1 MRTSLP
7 QGRALLA
14 RAAICKIFRASL
26 TEENG
31 VTYNGKRRGL
41 LVRKWMLLLLL
52 LLLPA
57 VMTEARADLPG
68 APMIMLKGN
77 PTTGYGWSW
86 EIDEERVVDV
96 GVEYAA
102 DWQFRQEGEPVLT
115 GTGGRYLLP
124 NSSLPSNSSA

>member
-1 MRTSLP
+1 M
-7 QGRALLA
+7 
-14 RAAICKIFRASL
+14 
-26 TEENG
+26 
-31 VTYNGKRRGL
+31 
-41 LVRKWMLLLLL
+41 RKWMLLMLL

-115 GTGGRYLLP
+115 GTGGRYLFTLTGLNP
-124 NSSLPSNSSA
+124 GEVTITFIYKRSWEENDPLYVLFYHVRVDEGLNVSIVGSSFDW

>member
-1 MRTSLP
+1 M
-7 QGRALLA
+7 
-14 RAAICKIFRASL
+14 
-26 TEENG
+26 
-31 VTYNGKRRGL
+31 
-41 LVRKWMLLLLL
+41 RKWMLLMLL

-77 PTTGYGWSW
+77 PTTGYSWSW

-96 GVEYAA
+96 GAEYAA

-115 GTGGRYLLP
+115 GTGGRYLFILTGLNP
-124 NSSLPSNSSA
+124 GEVTITFTYKRPWEENALYTLVYHVRVDEELNVTILGSSFDW